1 MTRLV
6 AKLKTSRSAYKLEI
20 KEKLSLPYAGRRLPQ
35 GEALHNGDL
44 ATGEDG
50 HIYEIVAQPE
60 KLLHIEV
67 PSPKEAATV
76 AYLLGNGHV
85 PVQIGKGF
93 LRVEHHP
100 QLEEALPKIGIKVSQ
115 VDAPFEPDFGGGHH
129 DHDHEHHHHDHD
141 HDHDHKHD

>member
-50 HIYEIVAQPE
+50 HIYEIIAQPE

-76 AYLLGNGHV
+76 S
-85 PVQIGKGF
+85 
-93 LRVEHHP
+93 
-100 QLEEALPKIGIKVSQ
+100 LP
-115 VDAPFEPDFGGGHH
+115 
-129 DHDHEHHHHDHD
+129 
-141 HDHDHKHD
+141 